1 MANKY
6 TEKKSAEQQMPSP
19 LSLVVKVMQ
28 EEYPDDLIFKMGF
41 LAQNEQ
47 HKKSTL
53 TKSAPTLKEVE
64 RTDTGVIKLVAKLE
78 HKMKD
83 GTIMEG
89 PEHEGATPGSETLV
103 KEYAKYSLDKS
114 FPTVDED
121 ELDELI
127 DEEWEYFEDPDDE
140 PPIVIIEAGESGL
153 FLANRNFALHDM
165 HDLYIQEGPEK
176 ALELDAS
183 SGQQI
188 TDIFCVF
195 YTVDGIAYPIP
206 NHKTLEVMLV
216 EAGLSYSSLRTA
228 DDDQFIK
235 FDLAF
240 DGDDETNQSAVE
252 EFRERL
258 GYGVVK
264 DRTSD
269 WTPDIRFRS
278 GYEVKAPFKRDP
290 ADYVKPLDLRGQNMS
305 ETTLGPR
312 IDLYQQEDLEDMYFD
327 QAFMGQT
334 TREKFRE
341 QYEGKMILLDWP
353 KKVKSGWAADEASRG
368 TTVRYDDAV
377 WGLRMMINGHW
388 KQVTEPYVMR
398 LYAELNDQYLDSKGN
413 LALTQ
418 YEEGWGRYGKWGY
431 LNLLV
436 EAGAVTVIQDAGD
449 TTIISDDG
457 EDDPLWSLFSHIV
470 EADGSEEFK
479 DPDTAEAAGVR
490 PDGIK
495 GLDKREYIEYMD
507 NYTNGGKMFEVPH
520 LLNYEPKGSIAYYDT
535 DQYKSLIREAI
546 VQGEIDKVKDDIL
559 ELFPSVAALV
569 QETRALF
576 NTLPTNYN
584 KYVTKMLGSNS
595 PLYKIMRSSKPWKYV
610 KKKRKRL
617 KTKDD
622 RHNIFKLYWKN
633 GRMRRNLS
641 ESEENRIVSNG
652 DKHWMR
658 TISRDKFNNRLVQY
672 AAASA
677 TQAGFLF
684 LINPIAGIGLLTLP
698 GIAAALNNL
707 FGTVADNKTDILP
720 PWRFMDDDWYLK
732 ECIAREVQE
741 PIEEMYYRSIEID
754 ENWEVI
760 VTYINQAEEII
771 KNFDNAF
778 TRADSIEDFQA
789 LNDSLEQVED
799 TIRNPEV
806 LDLIDRA
813 DQIRDDVDGY
823 LKKYLMNQYKA
834 IEYMRER
841 VYNGQGRRN
850 KFGIAWPTSVQ
861 KIYRKYCYDQPINF
875 SRYNPG

>member
-6 TEKKSAEQQMPSP
+6 TERKSSEQRKQNPNT
-19 LSLVVKVMQ
+19 LLLKIMQ
-28 EEYPDDLIFKMGF
+28 QEYPDDLLFGMGF
-41 LAQNEQ
+41 LAQKEQ
-47 HKKSTL
+47 HKTSFPVESNPPL
-53 TKSAPTLKEVE
+53 PEVE
-64 RTDTGVIKLVAKLE
+64 RSDTGVLKIVAKYQ

-83 GTIMEG
+83 GLVMSG
-89 PEHEGATPGSETLV
+89 RADHEGSKPDTEELV
-103 KEYAKYSLDKS
+103 KEYTKYSLDKTI
-114 FPTVDED
+114 PTVDED

-140 PPIVIIEAGESGL
+140 PPIVIVEGGQTGL
-153 FLANRNFALHDM
+153 FIANRNFALRDI

-176 ALELDAS
+176 ILEFDES
-183 SGQQI
+183 STDQI
-188 TDIFCVF
+188 TDVFCVF

-206 NHKTLEVMLV
+206 NYKTLEVMLV
-216 EAGLSYSSLRTA
+216 EAGLTYNSLRVA
-228 DDDQFIK
+228 DEDQFIQ
-235 FDLAF
+235 FDLKF
-240 DGDDETNQSAVE
+240 DGDEETDQSAVE

-258 GYGVVK
+258 GYGAVI
-264 DRTSD
+264 DRTAD
-269 WTPDIRFRS
+269 WTTEVRFRS
-278 GYEVKAPFKRDP
+278 EYEIRDPFKRDP
-290 ADYVKPLDLRGQNMS
+290 GDYIKPLDLRGQNIS

-353 KKVKSGWAADEASRG
+353 KKVLSGWGEDQASRG
-368 TTVRYDDAV
+368 TDVKYDDAV

-388 KQVTEPYVMR
+388 KQVTEPFVMR

-418 YEEGWGRYGKWGY
+418 YEEDWGRYGKWGY

-436 EAGAVTVIQDAGD
+436 EAGAVTVVQAAGD

-479 DPDTAEAAGVR
+479 DPDTAAAAGVR

-495 GLDKREYIEYMD
+495 GLDKREYVEYLD

-520 LLNYEPKGSIAYYDT
+520 LLKYEPKGSIAYYDT
-535 DQYKSLIREAI
+535 EQYKSLIREAI

-584 KYVTKMLGSNS
+584 QYVTNMLGGAG
-595 PLYKIMRSSKPWKYV
+595 PLYQVMRSKDPWKYV
-610 KKKRKRL
+610 KKKRKKL

-622 RHNIFKLYWKN
+622 RHNIFKLYMKN

-641 ESEENRIVSNG
+641 ESEENKIVSNG
-652 DKHWMR
+652 GRHWMR
-658 TISRDKFNNRLVQY
+658 TISRDKFNDNLVKY
-672 AAASA
+672 SKIVA
-677 TQAGFLF
+677 TTSPLF
-684 LINPIAGIGLLTLP
+684 LLNPVVSMGMVTTYGVASLINKLRGS
-698 GIAAALNNL
+698 
-707 FGTVADNKTDILP
+707 VAHNKTNKLP
-720 PWRFMDDDWYLK
+720 PWRYMDGDAYLYD
-732 ECIAREVQE
+732 CIAREVYE
-741 PIEEMYYRSIEID
+741 TIEEMYNRSLEID

-760 VTYINQAEEII
+760 VTYIDQAEEII
-771 KNFDNAF
+771 YQFDKDF
-778 TRADSIEDFQA
+778 TRADSIEDFIA
-789 LNDSLEQVED
+789 LYDSLEEVEN

-813 DQIRDDVDGY
+813 DQLRKDVDGN
-823 LKKYLMNQYKA
+823 LKKYLMNQFKA
-834 IEYMRER
+834 LQHMRSR
-841 VYNGQGRRN
+841 CYNGQGRRK
-850 KFGIAWPTSVQ
+850 KFGIAWPKSVQ
-861 KIYRKYCYDQPINF
+861 KIYRKYCYDQSVNF
-875 SRYNPG
+875 STYNPG